1 MLDVA
6 LVGTSGTIPLP
17 GRWLSAVLARLGS
30 ELILF
35 DCGEGTQISMRQ
47 IGWGFK
53 ALSLICLSHLHA
65 DHAAG
70 LPGLL
75 LTVGN
80 AGRTEPLTILGPRG
94 TGQAVAGLR
103 VVAPYLPFELVVR
116 ELAGGEEHRWN
127 GGRVACTPLEHAV
140 PCLGYRLDVPRQP
153 RFDAAAARQLGVP
166 VPLWKHLQR
175 GEAIEVDGRRVEAA
189 DVLGGVR
196 RGLRLGYVTDTRPT
210 PELPGFLAGADLL
223 VCEGTYG
230 DPADADNAVDNRHLL
245 FSEAAEIARAARAR
259 RLWLTHFSAKLTE
272 PERYV
277 EHARAVFSETTIGRD
292 RLAMTLRFDDAAD
305 DGGRTA
311 PPST

>member
-1 MLDVA
+1 MLDVV

-17 GRWLSAVLARLGS
+17 GRWLSAVLVRLGS

-53 ALSLICLSHLHA
+53 ALSAICLSHLHA

-75 LTVGN
+75 LTIGN
-80 AGRTEPLTILGPRG
+80 AGRTEPLTILGPPG
-94 TGQAVAGLR
+94 TEAAVVGLR
-103 VVAPYLPFELVVR
+103 VVAPYLPFVVR
-116 ELAGGEEHRWN
+116 VSELAGGEARDWN
-127 GGRVACTPLEHAV
+127 GARLTCTPLRHAV

-153 RFDAAAARQLGVP
+153 RFDADAARRLGVP
-166 VPLWKHLQR
+166 VPLWKQLQR
-175 GEAIEVDGRRVEAA
+175 GEAVNVDGRRVEPA
-189 DVLGGVR
+189 DVLGAAR
-196 RGLRLGYVTDTRPT
+196 RGLRLAYVTDTRPT
-210 PELPGFLAGADLL
+210 PELPGFLADADLL

-230 DPADADNAVDNRHLL
+230 DPADAENAVENRHLL
-245 FSEAAEIARAARAR
+245 FSEAAEIARVARAR

-277 EHARAVFSETTIGRD
+277 EHARAVFPETTVGRD
-292 RLAMTLRFDDAAD
+292 HLATTLGFEDNSDRDDA
-305 DGGRTA
+305 
-311 PPST
+311 PVS

>member
-17 GRWLSAVLARLGS
+17 GRWLSAVLVRLGS
-30 ELILF
+30 ELLLF

-53 ALSLICLSHLHA
+53 ALSLVCISHLHA

-94 TGQAVAGLR
+94 TGLAVAGLR
-103 VVAPYLPFELVVR
+103 VVAPHLPFEVVVR
-116 ELAGGEEHRWN
+116 ELAGGEELDWN
-127 GGRVACTPLEHAV
+127 GGRVACTPLLHAV

-153 RFDAAAARQLGVP
+153 RFDADAARRLGVP

-175 GEAIEVDGRRVEAA
+175 GEAVDVAGRRVRPA
-189 DVLGGVR
+189 DVLGASR

-210 PELPGFLAGADLL
+210 PELPRFLAEADLL

-230 DPADADNAVDNRHLL
+230 DPADRDNAVENRHLL
-245 FSEAAEIARAARAR
+245 FSEAADIARAARAQQ
-259 RLWLTHFSAKLTE
+259 LWLTHFSAKLTE

-277 EHARAVFSETTIGRD
+277 EHARAVFAETTVGRD
-292 RLAMTLRFDDAAD
+292 HLATTLRFVDDRLGVDA
-305 DGGRTA
+305 TA
-311 PPST
+311 S

>member
-17 GRWLSAVLARLGS
+17 GRWLSAVLVRLGS
-30 ELILF
+30 ELLLF

-47 IGWGFK
+47 IGWGFR
-53 ALSLICLSHLHA
+53 ALSAICLSHLHA

-80 AGRTEPLTILGPRG
+80 AGRAEPLDIMGPPG
-94 TGQAVAGLR
+94 TRNAVAGLR
-103 VVAPYLPFELVVR
+103 VVAPYLPFQVR
-116 ELAGGEEHRWN
+116 VHELAGGEELDWN
-127 GGRVACTPLEHAV
+127 GARLACTPLRHAV
-140 PCLGYRLDVPRQP
+140 PCLGYRLDAPRRP
-153 RFDAAAARQLGVP
+153 RFDADAARRLGVP
-166 VPLWKHLQR
+166 VPLWKRLQR
-175 GEAIEVDGRRVEAA
+175 GEAVDVAGRRIEPTAVQGEA
-189 DVLGGVR
+189 R

-210 PELPGFLAGADLL
+210 PELPDFLADADLL

-230 DPADADNAVDNRHLL
+230 DPADRENAVENRHLL

-277 EHARAVFSETTIGRD
+277 EHARAVFPETTVGRD
-292 RLAMTLRFDDAAD
+292 HLATTLRFEDDEEQ
-305 DGGRTA
+305 GA
-311 PPST
+311 PSAS